1 MRRWTRGWKTFC
13 LTLMVLTSF
22 CMGVGVSQGLEAR
35 EVTAQL
41 RPDFV
46 IVIDQETA
54 HFSDVN
60 GSEVYPLLY
69 EGTTYLPLRAIGNLM
84 GKQVDWDEQSK
95 TVTLSD
101 ALRESVGVER
111 VVDGDTLEVLWRG
124 NLEKVRLIGVDTAES
139 AHPDEQKN
147 TEFGRLAAAYTKE
160 ALEGKT
166 VELEFDVQQRD
177 QYGRLLC
184 YVYLDGE
191 MFNERLLEEGM
202 AAVSTWPPN
211 VKYVESFTQAQQRA
225 KEAGA
230 GMWEGYVP
238 QDFGITE
245 QQAQSIVYVTA
256 TGEKYHKSSTCGVG
270 TYFESTLQQALEQG
284 LTACDKCW

>member
-139 AHPDEQKN
+139 VHPDEQKN

-245 QQAQSIVYVTA
+245 QQLSLI
-256 TGEKYHKSSTCGVG
+256 HI
-270 TYFESTLQQALEQG
+270 
-284 LTACDKCW
+284 

>member
-95 TVTLSD
+95 TVTHCARAS
-101 ALRESVGVER
+101 G
-111 VVDGDTLEVLWRG
+111 W
-124 NLEKVRLIGVDTAES
+124 S
-139 AHPDEQKN
+139 A
-147 TEFGRLAAAYTKE
+147 
-160 ALEGKT
+160 
-166 VELEFDVQQRD
+166 
-177 QYGRLLC
+177 
-184 YVYLDGE
+184 
-191 MFNERLLEEGM
+191 
-202 AAVSTWPPN
+202 W
-211 VKYVESFTQAQQRA
+211 
-225 KEAGA
+225 
-230 GMWEGYVP
+230 W
-238 QDFGITE
+238 
-245 QQAQSIVYVTA
+245 TA
-256 TGEKYHKSSTCGVG
+256 TRWRCCG
-270 TYFESTLQQALEQG
+270 A
-284 LTACDKCW
+284 AIWKKCG

>member
-139 AHPDEQKN
+139 VHPVW
-147 TEFGRLAAAYTKE
+147 TAALLCLFGWGDVQRAAAGRGHGGGVDLAA
-160 ALEGKT
+160 
-166 VELEFDVQQRD
+166 QCQIR
-177 QYGRLLC
+177 
-184 YVYLDGE
+184 
-191 MFNERLLEEGM
+191 
-202 AAVSTWPPN
+202 
-211 VKYVESFTQAQQRA
+211 
-225 KEAGA
+225 
-230 GMWEGYVP
+230 
-238 QDFGITE
+238 
-245 QQAQSIVYVTA
+245 
-256 TGEKYHKSSTCGVG
+256 
-270 TYFESTLQQALEQG
+270 
-284 LTACDKCW
+284 

>member
-184 YVYLDGE
+184 YVV
-191 MFNERLLEEGM
+191 
-202 AAVSTWPPN
+202 AALGGRVGLPFLVRFWLGGLRARR
-211 VKYVESFTQAQQRA
+211 ESGRPGGPGGGPHPFCLV
-225 KEAGA
+225 AG
-230 GMWEGYVP
+230 VP
-238 QDFGITE
+238 QGAPPFPTRLCL
-245 QQAQSIVYVTA
+245 QSVVCY
-256 TGEKYHKSSTCGVG
+256 TCWRG
-270 TYFESTLQQALEQG
+270 
-284 LTACDKCW
+284 